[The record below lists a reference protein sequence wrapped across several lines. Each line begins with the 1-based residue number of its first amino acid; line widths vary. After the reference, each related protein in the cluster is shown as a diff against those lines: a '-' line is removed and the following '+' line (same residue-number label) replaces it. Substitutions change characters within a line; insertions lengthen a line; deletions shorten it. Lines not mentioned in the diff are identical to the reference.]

1 MLAQLAIVEEFLMT
15 NFARFIQ
22 RLKDTKDHEGRP
34 MLDTTQV
41 LFGSGLGLARLGL
54 PAAIAPTVVTD
65 AQKQEV
71 RNKRARP
78 DASGAD
84 DDDDDGGGGGRSPQ
98 SGSGDRRR
106 SKAARRSL

>member
-1 MLAQLAIVEEFLMT
+1 MSDSDLVWMDLEMT
-15 NFARFIQ
+15 
-22 RLKDTKDHEGRP
+22 G
-34 MLDTTQV
+34 LDPKSD
-41 LFGSGLGLARLGL
+41 LIIE
-54 PAAIAPTVVTD
+54 IATVVTD

-84 DDDDDGGGGGRSPQ
+84 DDDDSGGGGRSPQ